1 MFASELSSFGS
12 RLRSLRHAKGLSQ
25 VELARLIG
33 RHQTVIGPYERDE
46 YMPPQPIV
54 EKLAAALQS
63 SPEYL
68 LFGRSPQRP
77 QIPVIGALGPGGLV
91 TARHGSHPVV
101 AVRSEQL
108 LAVEI
113 EDDSMAPVYRPG
125 WVALVIAQETGRPE
139 QLLGRDVLAEL
150 ADGRLLLRRLLPGA
164 HEERFDLA
172 AYNGPVLAGVNV
184 ARARLAI
191 GCLDRQALAG

>member
-68 LFGRSPQRP
+68 LFGRSPQHP
-77 QIPVIGALGPGGLV
+77 QIPVIGSLGPGGLV
-91 TARHGSHPVV
+91 AARRGAHPMVTV
-101 AVRSEQL
+101 CGEQL
-108 LAVEI
+108 LALQI
-113 EDDSMAPVYRPG
+113 EDDSMAPAYRSG
-125 WVALVIAQETGRPE
+125 QVALLLAQETGRPD

-150 ADGRLLLRRLLPGA
+150 ADGRLFLRRLLPA
-164 HEERFDLA
+164 AREDRFDLA
-172 AYNGPVLAGVNV
+172 AYNAPTLAGVAV

-191 GCLDRQALAG
+191 GCLDRHGLAG